1 MAEVIRKM
9 EGGMARL
16 ISDTHNIT
24 HILLGCAPSEAR
36 FWSFHEMLL
45 LNLASGKVW
54 AQEVFYVSE

>member
-9 EGGMARL
+9 EEGMTRL
-16 ISDTHNIT
+16 ISNTHNIT

-45 LNLASGKVW
+45 LNLASCKVW
-54 AQEVFYVSE
+54 TQEVFYVSE